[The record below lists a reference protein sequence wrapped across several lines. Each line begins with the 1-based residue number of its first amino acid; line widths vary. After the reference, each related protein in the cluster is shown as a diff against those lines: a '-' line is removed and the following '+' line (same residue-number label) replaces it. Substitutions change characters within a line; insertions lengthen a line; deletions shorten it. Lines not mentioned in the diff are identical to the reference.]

1 MQTGTPHNP
10 SGDDKGMV
18 MSDPAQLY
26 DVDFYRWTQEQ
37 AALLR
42 QVPGERINL
51 PIDWN
56 HAAEEIEDMGRSDLR
71 AVNSRIG
78 VILEHLLKLEHSPAA
93 DPRDGWIETVVRCRG
108 DVSRILDDSPS
119 LRRKVPERWLKE
131 YGLARRGAARGLAR
145 DGVGAEE
152 IPADP
157 PYTVDQ
163 VLDPDWW
170 PANRHGLPC

>member
-1 MQTGTPHNP
+1 
-10 SGDDKGMV
+10 MV

-51 PIDWN
+51 PIDWD

-71 AVNSRIG
+71 AVNSRMG
-78 VILEHLLKLEHSPAA
+78 LILEHLLKLQHSPAD
-93 DPRDGWIETVVRCRG
+93 DPRDGWMETVARCRG

-119 LRRKVPERWLKE
+119 LRRKLSERWLKE
-131 YGLARRGAARGLAR
+131 YALARRNAARGLAR
-145 DGVGAEE
+145 DGVGTEE
-152 IPADP
+152 IPTDP
-157 PYTVDQ
+157 PCTIDQ
-163 VLDPDWW
+163 AIDPDWW
-170 PANRHGLPC
+170 PANRHGIPG

>member
-1 MQTGTPHNP
+1 
-10 SGDDKGMV
+10 
-18 MSDPAQLY
+18 MSDPASLY
-26 DVDFYRWTQEQ
+26 DVDFFRWTQEQ

-42 QVPGERINL
+42 QVPGERVNL
-51 PIDWN
+51 PIDWS

-78 VILEHLLKLEHSPAA
+78 VILEHLLKLEHSPVGN
-93 DPRDGWIETVVRCRG
+93 PRDGWVETVARCRG

-119 LRRKVPERWLKE
+119 MRRKLPERRLKE
-131 YGLARRGAARGLAR
+131 YGLARRNAARGLAR
-145 DGVGAEE
+145 DGVDEGE
-152 IPADP
+152 IPAEP

-170 PANRHGLPC
+170 PINRRGLSG

>member
-1 MQTGTPHNP
+1 MSNP
-10 SGDDKGMV
+10 
-18 MSDPAQLY
+18 ARLY
-26 DVDFYRWTQEQ
+26 DADFFRWTQEQ

-42 QVPGERINL
+42 QVPGERVNL

-56 HAAEEIEDMGRSDLR
+56 HAAQEIEDMGRSDLR

-78 VILEHLLKLEHSPAA
+78 VILEHLLKLEHSPVGN
-93 DPRDGWIETVVRCRG
+93 PREGWVETVARCRG

-119 LRRKVPERWLKE
+119 MRRKLPERWLKE
-131 YGLARRGAARGLAR
+131 YSLARRSAARSLAR
-145 DGVGAEE
+145 DGVDEDE

-157 PYTVDQ
+157 TYTIDQ

-170 PANRHGLPC
+170 PANRHGLSG

>member
-1 MQTGTPHNP
+1 
-10 SGDDKGMV
+10 
-18 MSDPAQLY
+18 MSARLY

-51 PIDWN
+51 PIDWT

-71 AVNSRIG
+71 AVNSHIG
-78 VILEHLLKLEHSPAA
+78 VILEHLLKLEHSPAGN
-93 DPRDGWIETVVRCRG
+93 PRDGWIETVARCRG

-119 LRRKVPERWLKE
+119 LRRKLPERWLKE
-131 YGLARRGAARGLAR
+131 YALARRSAVRGLAR

-152 IPADP
+152 IPAAP
-157 PYTVDQ
+157 PYSIDQ

-170 PANRHGLPC
+170 PVNRHGIPS